1 MSLLDTPTA
10 KALLGEA
17 TLTAEDA
24 ESSEGRLQAFL
35 QRYLQLFCR
44 KNPKEERENAGVVM
58 RGLLS
63 DLERKTAEPVACR
76 ENRER
81 PKVRTIGWSDPPGKP
96 IQFFVG
102 RGKWDDEAVMAEL
115 RRHVTADLA
124 DPDGVLA

>member
-1 MSLLDTPTA
+1 MSLLETPTA

-35 QRYLQLFCR
+35 QRYLPLFCR
-44 KNPKEERENAGVVM
+44 KNPKEERANAGVVM

-81 PKVRTIGWSDPPGKP
+81 PKVRTIG
-96 IQFFVG
+96 
-102 RGKWDDEAVMAEL
+102 
-115 RRHVTADLA
+115 
-124 DPDGVLA
+124 